1 MARTLK
7 DFIRRYRREVLL
19 VAVVLAAQVWLL
31 MGCGVVVGRS
41 NWWQV
46 ALAALVSAVSVM
58 VWLGFVQRSY
68 SKRLLIAALSVFIV
82 ASSAAVLAEMPVAV
96 VCW

>member
-1 MARTLK
+1 
-7 DFIRRYRREVLL
+7 
-19 VAVVLAAQVWLL
+19 
-31 MGCGVVVGRS
+31 
-41 NWWQV
+41 V